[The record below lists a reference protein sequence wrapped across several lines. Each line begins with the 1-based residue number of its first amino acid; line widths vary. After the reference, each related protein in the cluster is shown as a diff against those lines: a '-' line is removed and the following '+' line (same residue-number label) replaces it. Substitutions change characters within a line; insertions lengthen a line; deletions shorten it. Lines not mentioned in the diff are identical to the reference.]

1 VKYYTRIG
9 PTEYEVEIND
19 KQVLLN
25 GVPVDVDIVRGGVPE
40 LLSVLYGDRS
50 YEMVV
55 TSDRF
60 SYTVA
65 MRGSQF
71 QVQVQDE
78 RARRLDRGRK
88 MAALPDGDLPVLAPI
103 TGLVVK
109 VLVAEGD
116 MVEENQPMVLLEA
129 MKMENELRAQKAG
142 KVKQV
147 RIVAGQRVEQNALL
161 LLLE

>member
-1 VKYYTRIG
+1 
-9 PTEYEVEIND
+9 
-19 KQVLLN
+19 
-25 GVPVDVDIVRGGVPE
+25 
-40 LLSVLYGDRS
+40 
-50 YEMVV
+50 
-55 TSDRF
+55 
-60 SYTVA
+60 
-65 MRGSQF
+65 
-71 QVQVQDE
+71 
-78 RARRLDRGRK
+78 

-103 TGLVVK
+103 PGLVVK